1 MKVIKKINNNAAV
14 CLDNNGRE
22 LIAFG
27 KGIGFPAIPY
37 DITDLTVIN
46 RTYYGIDP
54 AYFGL
59 VQEIDESIFEV
70 CAAIVAMARNTI
82 DSTLNPNVVF
92 TLADHINFAIE
103 RIKKGI
109 ELKLP
114 LYYELSH
121 LYEKEVAVG
130 QFAVKEIRKRLH
142 VYLSEGEAYS
152 IALHLINAEEQPV
165 DATLSYD
172 SNKVIDKVTKIIE
185 AYYELSIRRDSF
197 NYSRFVSHMQYLL
210 KRKES
215 NSSISSENSRLF
227 QNMKEEYPKSYACA
241 LDILKY
247 FEDTLSWHPSD
258 EEVLYLMLHINR
270 LCAREDCNQ

>member
-37 DITDLTVIN
+37 DLTDLTVIN

-70 CAAIVAMARNTI
+70 CASIVAMARNTL
-82 DSTLNPNVVF
+82 DSNLNPNVVF

-130 QFAVKEIRKRLH
+130 QYAVKEIRKRLH

-185 AYYELSIRRDSF
+185 AYYEISIRRESF

>member
-70 CAAIVAMARNTI
+70 CASIVAMARNTI
-82 DSTLNPNVVF
+82 DSNLNPNVVF

-130 QFAVKEIRKRLH
+130 QFAVKEVRKRLH
-142 VYLSEGEAYS
+142 IYLSEGEAYS

-185 AYYELSIRRDSF
+185 AYYELSIRRESF

-247 FEDTLSWHPSD
+247 FEDTLNWYPSE

>member
-1 MKVIKKINNNAAV
+1 M
-14 CLDNNGRE
+14 
-22 LIAFG
+22 
-27 KGIGFPAIPY
+27 
-37 DITDLTVIN
+37 
-46 RTYYGIDP
+46 
-54 AYFGL
+54 
-59 VQEIDESIFEV
+59 SIFQ
-70 CAAIVAMARNTI
+70 
-82 DSTLNPNVVF
+82 
-92 TLADHINFAIE
+92 
-103 RIKKGI
+103 K
-109 ELKLP
+109 
-114 LYYELSH
+114 
-121 LYEKEVAVG
+121 
-130 QFAVKEIRKRLH
+130 VKPT
-142 VYLSEGEAYS
+142 V
-152 IALHLINAEEQPV
+152 LHLINAEEQPV

-172 SNKVIDKVTKIIE
+172 SNIVIDKVTKIIE

-227 QNMKEEYPKSYACA
+227 QKMKEEYPKSYACA

>member
-27 KGIGFPAIPY
+27 KGIGFPVIPY

-70 CAAIVAMARNTI
+70 CASIVAMARNTI
-82 DSTLNPNVVF
+82 DSNLNPNVVF

-130 QFAVKEIRKRLH
+130 QFAVKEVRKRLH

-152 IALHLINAEEQPV
+152 IAFDQ
-165 DATLSYD
+165 
-172 SNKVIDKVTKIIE
+172 
-185 AYYELSIRRDSF
+185 
-197 NYSRFVSHMQYLL
+197 
-210 KRKES
+210 
-215 NSSISSENSRLF
+215 
-227 QNMKEEYPKSYACA
+227 C
-241 LDILKY
+241 
-247 FEDTLSWHPSD
+247 
-258 EEVLYLMLHINR
+258 
-270 LCAREDCNQ
+270 

>member
-37 DITDLTVIN
+37 DLTDLTVIN

-70 CAAIVAMARNTI
+70 CASIVAMARNTL
-82 DSTLNPNVVF
+82 DSNLNPNVVF

-130 QFAVKEIRKRLH
+130 QYAVKEIRKRLH

-185 AYYELSIRRDSF
+185 AYYEISIRRESF

-227 QNMKEEYPKSYACA
+227 QNMKEEYPKSYTCA

>member
-37 DITDLTVIN
+37 DLTDLTVIN

-70 CAAIVAMARNTI
+70 CASIVAMARNTI
-82 DSTLNPNVVF
+82 DSNLNPNVVF

-130 QFAVKEIRKRLH
+130 QYAVKEIRKRLH

-185 AYYELSIRRDSF
+185 AYYEISIRRESF

>member
-37 DITDLTVIN
+37 DLTDLTVIN

-70 CAAIVAMARNTI
+70 CASIIAMARNTL
-82 DSTLNPNVVF
+82 DSSLNPNVVF

-130 QFAVKEIRKRLH
+130 QYAVKEIRKRLH